1 MVMVITP
8 QVVPQAEYGKYMA
21 IVSSVFAISSIL
33 GPILGGVI
41 NGQSTWR
48 WIFLLN
54 APGGAAATALL
65 ILFLPSSSTHHAT
78 TLKGRIGSLFTR
90 HSLRRIDTVGVFLLL
105 AASILLVLAFEEGGT
120 HYPWDSA
127 MIIATIPIACVCWI
141 AFAAWE
147 HFLDISKSVQEPVF
161 PMRLLK
167 SRIVVGMVL

>member
-1 MVMVITP
+1 MVIVVTP

-41 NGQSTWR
+41 NGQSTWG

-65 ILFLPSSSTHHAT
+65 ILFLPFSSTHHAT
-78 TLKGRIGSLFTR
+78 TLNGRICSRFTR
-90 HSLRRIDTVGVFLLL
+90 TSLRRVDTVGVFLLL
-105 AASILLVLAFEEGGT
+105 TASILLVLAFEEGGT

-127 MIIATIPIACVCWI
+127 IVTATIRIACVCWI

-147 HFLDISKSVQEPVF
+147 YF
-161 PMRLLK
+161 
-167 SRIVVGMVL
+167 